1 MQNDSGFKTIIQIAI
16 VCKDIEITAKRWAAL
31 LGIDP
36 PKSFTTDPGH
46 ACDMIYRGKPSNA
59 QAKLAFL
66 ETGACQLE
74 LIQPLGPGSSWQE
87 QLDQCGE
94 SIHHIAFKVKNL
106 DNSLRACHEMG
117 MPVLHQGRFGGKDG
131 GYAYLDSK
139 AQLGAVIELLH
150 WDKETK

>member
-1 MQNDSGFKTIIQIAI
+1 MPPDSGCKTIIQIAI
-16 VCKDIEITAKRWAAL
+16 VCRDVDATAKRWAAL
-31 LGIDP
+31 LGVDP
-36 PKSFTTDPGH
+36 PKSFSTDPGLT
-46 ACDMIYRGKPSNA
+46 CNMTYRGKPSNA

-94 SIHHIAFKVKNL
+94 SIHHIAFKVK
-106 DNSLRACHEMG
+106 DIDGSLRACQEMG
-117 MPVLHQGRFGGKDG
+117 MPVLHQGRFGSKDG

-150 WDKETK
+150 WDKEAK